1 MPDHQA
7 DTRIAGV
14 VLAAGEGRRM
24 RPLTEFRPKP
34 TLPIMGRPVIE
45 IAVEKLLRAGASSL
59 HCNLF
64 HLPDLVEERA
74 AEREWPIVFYREEA
88 LLGTA
93 GGIGNMAGAL
103 ADQEVII
110 LHNGDIVSNL
120 DFGPVIAFH
129 RERGALFTMVLT
141 DSGPPASVQCNRD
154 GEVTGIGADAK
165 GGELRLGYT
174 GLAVFSPDAL
184 DFFPRGE
191 RGGLVECLLEMIRAK
206 RGSVAGYDA
215 SRVILWDEI
224 GSPERYIGLHG
235 RILAGRERFDP
246 LLEPP
251 PLPLHVDDEARI
263 EPGAEW
269 RGFLSVEGDGII
281 ERDALLEECIVLKG
295 TRVERGARHRRA
307 VLFPQGV
314 MTLEERDVNG

>member
-1 MPDHQA
+1 MLEHPG

-14 VLAAGEGRRM
+14 VLAAGEGLRM

-34 TLPIMGRPVIE
+34 TLPILGRPVIE
-45 IAVEKLLRAGASSL
+45 ITIEKLLRAGASSL

-64 HLPDLVEERA
+64 HLPGLIEETV
-74 AEREWPIVFYREEA
+74 AERQWPITFYREEE

-93 GGIGNMAGAL
+93 GGLGNMAGGL
-103 ADQEVII
+103 ADYDTVI

-120 DFGPVIAFH
+120 DFEPIIAFH
-129 RERGALFTMVLT
+129 GERGALFTMVLT
-141 DSGPPASVQCNRD
+141 DSGPPASVQCNPD
-154 GEVTGIGADAK
+154 GEVTGIGADGT
-165 GGELRLGYT
+165 GGGLRLGYT
-174 GLAVFSPDAL
+174 GLAVFSPAAL

-191 RGGLVECLLEMIRAK
+191 RGGLVESLLTMIRAK
-206 RGSVAGYDA
+206 RGSVAGFDA
-215 SRVILWDEI
+215 SREILWDEI

-235 RILAGRERFDP
+235 RILVGRERFDP

-251 PLPLHVDDEARI
+251 PLPLHVADDARI

-269 RGFLSVEGDGII
+269 RGFLSVEGGGVI
-281 ERDALLEECIVLKG
+281 ERGALLEECVVLNG
-295 TRVERGARHRRA
+295 ARVERGTHYRRA

-314 MTLEERDVNG
+314 MKLE